1 MDQSRIDS
9 IKKSIYYITKPM
21 QDKYSFGIT
30 TIFSN
35 KNIPNIYIPSR
46 FELINSRF
54 DLIDYDKKLCN
65 SMNNF
70 VSYGYSRIQE
80 IQGSEKATEQRFAAA
95 MRAAMNGT
103 LFSSCN
109 NSDFIGTEPKLESD
123 FYYHHYVGTFLVEN
137 HCEINKK
144 IFELLNIISV
154 SIELEEHNKTVT
166 QQISLNINNDSRSWI
181 SSSTFDIKND
191 PVFLLSLQQLLKS
204 NYNLSIEEIKKNIF
218 EAISLIELFEY

>member
-9 IKKSIYYITKPM
+9 IKKSIYYITEPM
-21 QDKYSFGIT
+21 QDKYSFWIS
-30 TIFSN
+30 TIFTN
-35 KNIPNIYIPSR
+35 KNIYIPSR
-46 FELINSRF
+46 FNS
-54 DLIDYDKKLCN
+54 I
-65 SMNNF
+65 NNF

-103 LFSSCN
+103 LFSSYN
-109 NSDFIGTEPKLESD
+109 NDFIESEPKLESD
-123 FYYHHYVGTFLVEN
+123 FYYHYYVGTFLVEN
-137 HCEINKK
+137 HCEINSK

-154 SIELEEHNKTVT
+154 SIELEEHNETVT
-166 QQISLNINNDSRSWI
+166 QQISLNINNDSRSWL

-204 NYNLSIEEIKKNIF
+204 NYNLSIEEIKNNIF